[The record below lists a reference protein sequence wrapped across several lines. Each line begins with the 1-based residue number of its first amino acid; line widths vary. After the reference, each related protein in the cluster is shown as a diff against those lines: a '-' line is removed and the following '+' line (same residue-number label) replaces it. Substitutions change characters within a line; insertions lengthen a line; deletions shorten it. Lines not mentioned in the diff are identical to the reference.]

1 MNNQIT
7 INNIAS
13 IERWPEKSAGVLQP
27 LCGRI
32 ALIFLDLLVRFASR
46 QNEHTDVLQ
55 KV

>member
-1 MNNQIT
+1 MNNQMTIT
-7 INNIAS
+7 NIAS

-27 LCGRI
+27 FCGQV

-46 QNEHTDVLQ
+46 QNEHTDILP